1 MLPPT
6 PLNENIHKNGA
17 MRITTDFRRFF
28 WRALG
33 IVAHMAAENGTALSG
48 FGKSVSLTFLE
59 CSLLLS
65 ILCVGF
71 AEIHV
76 CFQL

>member
-6 PLNENIHKNGA
+6 PLNENIHKDGA
-17 MRITTDFRRFF
+17 MRVTKDFRRFF
-28 WRALG
+28 WRDLG
-33 IVAHMAAENGTALSG
+33 IVVHMAPENGTALSG
-48 FGKSVSLTFLE
+48 FGKTVSLTFLE

-76 CFQL
+76 CFHL